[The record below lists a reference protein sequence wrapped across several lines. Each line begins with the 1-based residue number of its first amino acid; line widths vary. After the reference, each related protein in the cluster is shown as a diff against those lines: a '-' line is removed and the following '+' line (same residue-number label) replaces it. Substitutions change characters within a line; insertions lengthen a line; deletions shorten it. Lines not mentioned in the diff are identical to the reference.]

1 MKKTFN
7 VNGTCYPDE
16 NYMVNLDSR
25 LKQIKDMISQG
36 KYFVINRARQYGKTT
51 TLCML
56 KEYLNNEY
64 IVLSLDFQKM
74 SSSSFQNEYVFASS
88 FLHSILKNVHNK
100 RRKITGLD
108 FENISIMKTALE
120 QKEAIDLPKLFD
132 YLSSLCDTAKQP
144 VVLMIDE
151 VDSASCYQVFL
162 DFLAQLRAFYLSRK
176 ETPAFQSVILA
187 GIYDIKNL
195 KLKLRPNQEHKYN
208 SPWNIAADFKI
219 DMSFSEQDIEGMLLE
234 YEKDYQTGM
243 DTAFVSGIIYEYTAG
258 YPYMVSR
265 ICQILDEQIVNN
277 NRFNSLSDVWTKNG
291 IIEAVKVLLCESNTL
306 FDDVKKKLTDFS
318 DLRAVLYEILFNGK
332 KYPYN
337 PYNEIIDIGVMFG
350 FLKEEEGVT
359 IISNR
364 IFETWMY
371 NLFLSEEVIN
381 SAFYNKALLDK
392 AQMINDGQ
400 LDMELILKKFTE
412 HFTEVYADSDI
423 KFVEENGRR
432 IFLLYLK
439 PIINGIGNYYIEAR
453 TRDLRR
459 TDVII
464 DYCGNQYI
472 IEMKIWHGREY
483 NLRGEHQ
490 LSEYLDYY
498 HLKKGYMLSFNFDK
512 KKTVGMKTIQFGDK
526 MIVEAII

>member
-7 VNGTCYPDE
+7 VNGTCYPDD

-25 LKQIKDMISQG
+25 LKQIKDMINQG

-51 TLCML
+51 TLHML
-56 KEYLNNEY
+56 REYLNHEY
-64 IVLSLDFQKM
+64 IVLFLDFQKM
-74 SSSSFQNEYVFASS
+74 SSASFQNEYVFVNA
-88 FLHSILKNVHNK
+88 FLHSVLKNVYNK

-108 FENISIMKTALE
+108 FENISVMEKALE
-120 QKEAIDLPKLFD
+120 QKENIDLPKLFD
-132 YLSSLCDTAKQP
+132 YLSSLCDTAKRP

-151 VDSASCYQVFL
+151 VDSASCCQVFL

-176 ETPAFQSVILA
+176 ETPIFQSVILA

-219 DMSFSEQDIEGMLLE
+219 DMSFSKQDIEGMLLE

-243 DTAFVSGIIYEYTAG
+243 DTVSVGRIIHEYTAG

-265 ICQILDEQIVNN
+265 ICQILDEQIVNTSG
-277 NRFNSLSDVWTKNG
+277 FDSISEVWTQRG
-291 IIEAVKVLLCESNTL
+291 ITEAVKILLCESNTL
-306 FDDVKKKLTDFS
+306 FDDVKKKLTDFP
-318 DLRAVLYEILFNGK
+318 DLRLVLYEILFNGK

-337 PYNEIIDIGVMFG
+337 PYNELIDIGVMFG
-350 FLKEEEGVT
+350 FLKEEEGIAV
-359 IISNR
+359 ISNR
-364 IFETWMY
+364 IFETWLY
-371 NLFLSEEVIN
+371 NLFLSEEVTNI
-381 SAFYNKALLDK
+381 AFYTKALLDK
-392 AQMINDGQ
+392 AQIINNGQ
-400 LDMELILKKFTE
+400 LDMELILEKFTK

-423 KFVEENGRR
+423 QFIEENGRR

-439 PIINGIGNYYIEAR
+439 PIINGVGNYYIEAR

-483 NLRGEHQ
+483 NLRGEKQ
-490 LSEYLDYY
+490 LAEYLDYY
-498 HLKKGYMLSFNFDK
+498 HLKKGYMLSFNFNK
-512 KKTVGMKTIQFGDK
+512 KKSVGMKTIQFEDK
-526 MIVEAII
+526 IIVEAIV